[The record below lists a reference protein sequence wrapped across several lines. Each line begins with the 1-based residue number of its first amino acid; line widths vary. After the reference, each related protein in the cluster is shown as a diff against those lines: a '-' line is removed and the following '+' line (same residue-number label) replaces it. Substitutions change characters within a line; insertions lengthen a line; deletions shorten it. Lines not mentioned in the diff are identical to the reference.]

1 MLLVKLLHY
10 KYTNPSTMK
19 KYKLHQRLSLFIAI
33 IVFASCSQKNFPDN
47 NTVTEEKYS
56 TTAPAVTTYV
66 PEHVII
72 IAEEKT
78 KINKEGEMYYD
89 NEYGYRYWRMADGKY
104 YLDAKYESG
113 AKPDK
118 KVVRKNAKEQRKKRV
133 IKNTVDAYA
142 NNGT

>member
-1 MLLVKLLHY
+1 MVKLLQY
-10 KYTNPSTMK
+10 KYTNPSTMTK
-19 KYKLHQRLSLFIAI
+19 HKLHQWLFLLTALI
-33 IVFASCSQKNFPDN
+33 IFASCSQKNFPGN
-47 NTVTEEKYS
+47 NTVSDDKYGTA
-56 TTAPAVTTYV
+56 TTAAYV
-66 PEHVII
+66 PEPVIT
-72 IAEEKT
+72 IADEKA

-118 KVVRKNAKEQRKKRV
+118 KMARKNAKEQRKKRV

-142 NNGT
+142 TNGI